1 MADRRAVPD
10 VDRAAASRRA
20 LERRRGRASLKR
32 DLTTRVIAPQDVLR
46 QATEDADSDAATM
59 RITDFLTALPAIG
72 AGKRDRLLEE
82 LSISPVKRL
91 GGLGVRQ
98 RVALSEWLDQR
109 FPRHRPRAARSR
121 LLVLAGPTAVGKGTV
136 AAHIRQTHPEIHLS
150 VSATTRSPRPGE
162 VDGVHYF
169 FVDDAEFDRLV
180 AEGQLLEYAVVHNK
194 HRYGTP
200 RGPVDAAL
208 AEGKT
213 VLLEIDL
220 QGARQVRAAE
230 PSASLVFLLPPTW
243 DELVDRLV
251 GRGTEDAEERTR
263 RLRTAR
269 TELAAQN
276 EFDYLVVN
284 GDVATAAEEVVELSS
299 GSAR

>member
-1 MADRRAVPD
+1 MADRRAVPE

-20 LERRRGRASLKR
+20 LERRRARASLKR
-32 DLTTRVIAPQDVLR
+32 DLSTRVIAPQAVLA
-46 QATEDADSDAATM
+46 QAIADAESDAATM
-59 RITDFLTALPAIG
+59 RVTDFLMALPAIG
-72 AGKRDRLLEE
+72 AGKRDRVLED
-82 LSISPVKRL
+82 LGISPVKRL

-98 RVALSEWLDQR
+98 RVALSDWLDER
-109 FPRHRPRAARSR
+109 FPPHAARAGRSR

-136 AAHIRQTHPEIHLS
+136 AAHIRETHPEIHLS
-150 VSATTRSPRPGE
+150 VSATTRAPRPGE

-180 AEGQLLEYAVVHNK
+180 AENQLLEHATVHNK
-194 HRYGTP
+194 YRYGTP

-208 AEGKT
+208 SEGKT

-243 DELVDRLV
+243 DELVNRLV
-251 GRGTEDAEERTR
+251 GRGTEDAEERAR

-276 EFDYLVVN
+276 EFDYVVVN
-284 GDVATAAEEVVELSS
+284 ADVATAAEEVVELSS